1 MSQREFRDERVRV
14 VKISLYYALLSTTT
28 CQATRPVTLV
38 TCRNVLA
45 FMNCENRVLQRGE
58 LAMVSYGGEL
68 IRVSCKILKIQ
79 DSAGIILNFK
89 ILPAES

>member
-1 MSQREFRDERVRV
+1 MFVG
-14 VKISLYYALLSTTT
+14 
-28 CQATRPVTLV
+28 
-38 TCRNVLA
+38 
-45 FMNCENRVLQRGE
+45 VLQRGE